1 MGAQEHVAATK
12 HLVTLK
18 RLILSSAEPSEPL
31 GYFSRHVAG
40 NPQLDHASTPAASRM
55 LMQVIQAL
63 LATHFGQSPPTVTPS
78 LRFVQSHHFWYGDCL
93 SVSHQAHL
101 LYFDDV
107 ETGILSVMRSPESD
121 VRDCLRFSVIRRN
134 RPPMLQ

>member
-1 MGAQEHVAATK
+1 MRAQEHVAATK

-40 NPQLDHASTPAASRM
+40 NPQLEHASTPAASRM

-63 LATHFGQSPPTVTPS
+63 LARHYGQSPPTVTPS
-78 LRFVQSHHFWYGDCL
+78 LRFVQSHQFWYGDSL
-93 SVSHQAHL
+93 SGPHQAHL
-101 LYFDDV
+101 LYFDDI

-134 RPPMLQ
+134 RRPTLH